1 MATINESPHVDG
13 PWSAAVV
20 FLRRAWKFLWPPAGS
35 LAETVPDVELTLVG
49 RIRKFVWLSSGLF
62 SAASFAIPAIGLF
75 VYGTTEGM
83 GTNFLA
89 AGRSAPGLR
98 LPSSLP
104 FGPNAAY
111 ADCPTDQRVLR

>member
-1 MATINESPHVDG
+1 MATINESPRVDR

-35 LAETVPDVELTLVG
+35 LAAETVPDVELTLVG

-75 VYGTTEGM
+75 AYGTTEGM

-89 AGRSAPGLR
+89 AVVSACLFGVA
-98 LPSSLP
+98 SLLH
-104 FGPNAAY
+104 FGPNEA
-111 ADCPTDQRVLR
+111 

>member
-20 FLRRAWKFLWPPAGS
+20 FLRRAWKFLWPPDGS
-35 LAETVPDVELTLVG
+35 FAAETVPDVELTLVG

-89 AGRSAPGLR
+89 AVVSASLFGVA
-98 LPSSLP
+98 SSLH
-104 FGPNAAY
+104 FGPNEA
-111 ADCPTDQRVLR
+111 

>member
-49 RIRKFVWLSSGLF
+49 RIRKFLWLSSGLF

-75 VYGTTEGM
+75 AYGTTEGM

-89 AGRSAPGLR
+89 AVVSACLFGVT
-98 LPSSLP
+98 SLLH
-104 FGPNAAY
+104 FGPNEA
-111 ADCPTDQRVLR
+111 

>member
-35 LAETVPDVELTLVG
+35 LAVETVPDVELTLVG
-49 RIRKFVWLSSGLF
+49 RLRKFLWLSSGLF

-75 VYGTTEGM
+75 AYGTTEGM
-83 GTNFLA
+83 GTNFVA
-89 AGRSAPGLR
+89 AVVSACLFGVT
-98 LPSSLP
+98 SLLH
-104 FGPNAAY
+104 FGPNEA
-111 ADCPTDQRVLR
+111 

>member
-1 MATINESPHVDG
+1 MATINESPRVDG

-20 FLRRAWKFLWPPAGS
+20 FLRRTWKFLWPPADGS
-35 LAETVPDVELTLVG
+35 FAAETVPDVELTLVG

-75 VYGTTEGM
+75 VYGTTDGM

-89 AGRSAPGLR
+89 AVVSASLFGVA
-98 LPSSLP
+98 SSLH
-104 FGPNAAY
+104 FGPNEA
-111 ADCPTDQRVLR
+111 

>member
-1 MATINESPHVDG
+1 MATINESPRVDG

-35 LAETVPDVELTLVG
+35 LAAETVPDVELTLVG

-89 AGRSAPGLR
+89 AVLSASPLR
-98 LPSSLP
+98 VAASPPFSPHRTTLHLPNSP
-104 FGPNAAY
+104 
-111 ADCPTDQRVLR
+111 

>member
-20 FLRRAWKFLWPPAGS
+20 FLRRTWKFLWPPAGS
-35 LAETVPDVELTLVG
+35 LAAETVPDVELTLVG

-89 AGRSAPGLR
+89 AVVSASLFGVA
-98 LPSSLP
+98 SSLH
-104 FGPNAAY
+104 FGPNEA
-111 ADCPTDQRVLR
+111 

>member
-13 PWSAAVV
+13 TWSADVV

-49 RIRKFVWLSSGLF
+49 RIRKFLWLSSGLF

-75 VYGTTEGM
+75 AYGTTEGM
-83 GTNFLA
+83 GTNFVA
-89 AGRSAPGLR
+89 AVVSACLFGVT
-98 LPSSLP
+98 SLLH
-104 FGPNAAY
+104 FGPNEA
-111 ADCPTDQRVLR
+111 

>member
-1 MATINESPHVDG
+1 MATINESPRVDG

-49 RIRKFVWLSSGLF
+49 RIRKFLWLSSGLF

-75 VYGTTEGM
+75 AYGTTEGM
-83 GTNFLA
+83 GTNFVA
-89 AGRSAPGLR
+89 AVVSACLFGVT
-98 LPSSLP
+98 SLLH
-104 FGPNAAY
+104 FGPNEA
-111 ADCPTDQRVLR
+111 

>member
-49 RIRKFVWLSSGLF
+49 RIRKFLWLSNGLF
-62 SAASFAIPAIGLF
+62 SAASFAIPAIALSAYCPSVGS
-75 VYGTTEGM
+75 GTT
-83 GTNFLA
+83 FCP
-89 AGRSAPGLR
+89 AGQTAY
-98 LPSSLP
+98 P
-104 FGPNAAY
+104 FCVP
-111 ADCPTDQRVLR
+111 

>member
-1 MATINESPHVDG
+1 MATINESPRVDG

-49 RIRKFVWLSSGLF
+49 RIRKFLWLSSGLF

-75 VYGTTEGM
+75 AYGTAEGM
-83 GTNFLA
+83 GTNFVA
-89 AGRSAPGLR
+89 AVVSACLFGVT
-98 LPSSLP
+98 SLLH
-104 FGPNAAY
+104 FGPNEA
-111 ADCPTDQRVLR
+111 

>member
-49 RIRKFVWLSSGLF
+49 RIRKFLWLSSGLF

-75 VYGTTEGM
+75 AYGTTEGM
-83 GTNFLA
+83 GTNFVA
-89 AGRSAPGLR
+89 AVVSACLFGVT
-98 LPSSLP
+98 SLLH
-104 FGPNAAY
+104 FGPNEA
-111 ADCPTDQRVLR
+111 

>member
-20 FLRRAWKFLWPPAGS
+20 FLRRTWKFLWPPAGS
-35 LAETVPDVELTLVG
+35 LAAETVPDVELTLVG

-75 VYGTTEGM
+75 AYGTTEGM
-83 GTNFLA
+83 GTNFVA
-89 AGRSAPGLR
+89 AVVSACLFGVT
-98 LPSSLP
+98 SLLH
-104 FGPNAAY
+104 FGPNEA
-111 ADCPTDQRVLR
+111 